1 MKKIILIAI
10 MIAALGTAA
19 FARDKVPAMEQK
31 TLSGTLVVEYGQIAL
46 KAEDGLYYVRG
57 LGQLAGFVDG
67 LKEGAAVTL
76 QGTVWAPERKH
87 RNTRPE
93 TEGQK
98 AEIAPR
104 AGDSQGG
111 FRVIR
116 AEKISLNGKDYDLL
130 TEGGRKDRDFN
141 PWSKAFNHGPDRYM
155 HRRPGAAPYHQFP
168 NTRGP
173 MGHMSGR
180 NPDRRHMNGMH
191 GSREWRD
198 RRMAPRRW

>member
-1 MKKIILIAI
+1 MKKIILTAI
-10 MIAALGTAA
+10 MIAALGAAA
-19 FARDKVPAMEQK
+19 FARDKAPAMEQK

-104 AGDSQGG
+104 TGDSQGS

-116 AEKISLNGKDYDLL
+116 AEKLSLNGKDYDLL
-130 TEGGRKDRDFN
+130 LTEGRREDRGFN
-141 PWSKAFNHGPDRYM
+141 PWSKTFDHGPDRYM
-155 HRRPGAAPYHQFP
+155 HRRPEAAPYHWFP
-168 NTRGP
+168 NTRGLQ
-173 MGHMSGR
+173 G
-180 NPDRRHMNGMH
+180 HMNGMH
-191 GSREWRD
+191 GSREWRE
-198 RRMAPRRW
+198 RRMPPRQR